1 MKAWKH
7 KTTSELIDIQ
17 SIPNPLPAEY
27 DPEDWELVNVSEAE
41 IAALTKIASYT
52 HSKRGIAGLF
62 ETSTNVLTHN
72 LEDFV

>member
-7 KTTSELIDIQ
+7 HTGQLFDLQTV
-17 SIPNPLPAEY
+17 PGPLPEGY
-27 DPEDWELVNVSEAE
+27 NPEDWTLTDVTEAE
-41 IAALTKIASYT
+41 IATLMKICHYT
-52 HSKRGIAGLF
+52 HTPRGIAGLF